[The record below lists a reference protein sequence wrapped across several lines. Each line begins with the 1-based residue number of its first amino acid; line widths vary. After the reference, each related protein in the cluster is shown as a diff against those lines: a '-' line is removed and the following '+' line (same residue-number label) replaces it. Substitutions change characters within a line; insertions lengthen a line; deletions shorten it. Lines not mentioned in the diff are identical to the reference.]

1 MFGINNS
8 TVSPAAYEN
17 GKNNQDITWEK
28 ALKTNL
34 GVDANFLNDRLRT
47 SFDYYHE
54 KRTDIMLSDGTAPS
68 VLGFTPP
75 LANLGEMRSWGW
87 EITLKWN
94 DQIGDNFRYNVGLN
108 LMYNQNRVVER
119 KEAPQNEEYM
129 YQKGRRL
136 GSRSQY
142 KFFEYYNSETT
153 PAHYKEVYGTDM
165 PEQLVSDLKNG
176 DCVYVDLNNDGKIDS
191 NDMSRQFGFTDDP
204 EYMAGLN
211 MGFSWKGFDVSMQW
225 TAAWNVSR
233 SISSV
238 FRQPFTDRTNS
249 DQGGLLEYMLDHT
262 WTPENPNPN
271 AEYPRATFI
280 NDTNNYAESTLW
292 EKDAKYLR
300 LKNLQIAYN
309 FNLPFMKKLKLNT
322 MQLALSGYNLLT
334 FTPYFGVIRNQRL
347 VILLLS
353 ADKNIFIEF
362 ETWFLILIMQSNE
375 KI

>member
-1 MFGINNS
+1 M
-8 TVSPAAYEN
+8 
-17 GKNNQDITWEK
+17 
-28 ALKTNL
+28 KTNL

-153 PAHYKEVYGTDM
+153 PTHYKEVYGTDM

-225 TAAWNVSR
+225 TAAWKCKPQYIKRIPPTFYRPYKLRSR
-233 SISSV
+233 RFVGIYVRPYMDSRESESKCGISAC
-238 FRQPFTDRTNS
+238 DI
-249 DQGGLLEYMLDHT
+249 Y
-262 WTPENPNPN
+262 
-271 AEYPRATFI
+271 
-280 NDTNNYAESTLW
+280 
-292 EKDAKYLR
+292 
-300 LKNLQIAYN
+300 
-309 FNLPFMKKLKLNT
+309 
-322 MQLALSGYNLLT
+322 
-334 FTPYFGVIRNQRL
+334 QRY
-347 VILLLS
+347 
-353 ADKNIFIEF
+353 
-362 ETWFLILIMQSNE
+362 Q
-375 KI
+375 

>member
-129 YQKGRRL
+129 YQKDVVL
-136 GSRSQY
+136 VHAVNI
-142 KFFEYYNSETT
+142 NS
-153 PAHYKEVYGTDM
+153 
-165 PEQLVSDLKNG
+165 
-176 DCVYVDLNNDGKIDS
+176 LNIIIRKQPLLI
-191 NDMSRQFGFTDDP
+191 TKK
-204 EYMAGLN
+204 YM
-211 MGFSWKGFDVSMQW
+211 VRICQ
-225 TAAWNVSR
+225 
-233 SISSV
+233 
-238 FRQPFTDRTNS
+238 
-249 DQGGLLEYMLDHT
+249 
-262 WTPENPNPN
+262 
-271 AEYPRATFI
+271 
-280 NDTNNYAESTLW
+280 NN
-292 EKDAKYLR
+292 
-300 LKNLQIAYN
+300 
-309 FNLPFMKKLKLNT
+309 
-322 MQLALSGYNLLT
+322 
-334 FTPYFGVIRNQRL
+334 
-347 VILLLS
+347 
-353 ADKNIFIEF
+353 
-362 ETWFLILIMQSNE
+362 
-375 KI
+375 

>member
-1 MFGINNS
+1 MKFRYTIGLVGNDSFDGNKQRFLYMSDPYVVNNSSLINRDGHGFLFGINNS

-153 PAHYKEVYGTDM
+153 PTHYKEVYGTDM

-204 EYMAGLN
+204 EYMVGLN

-309 FNLPFMKKLKLNT
+309 FNLPFMKN
-322 MQLALSGYNLLT
+322 
-334 FTPYFGVIRNQRL
+334 
-347 VILLLS
+347 
-353 ADKNIFIEF
+353 
-362 ETWFLILIMQSNE
+362 
-375 KI
+375 

>member
-1 MFGINNS
+1 MKFRYTIGLVGNDSFDGNKQRFLYMSDPYVVNNSSLINRDGHGFLFGINNS

-176 DCVYVDLNNDGKIDS
+176 DCVYVDLNNDGK
-191 NDMSRQFGFTDDP
+191 
-204 EYMAGLN
+204 
-211 MGFSWKGFDVSMQW
+211 
-225 TAAWNVSR
+225 
-233 SISSV
+233 
-238 FRQPFTDRTNS
+238 
-249 DQGGLLEYMLDHT
+249 
-262 WTPENPNPN
+262 
-271 AEYPRATFI
+271 
-280 NDTNNYAESTLW
+280 
-292 EKDAKYLR
+292 
-300 LKNLQIAYN
+300 
-309 FNLPFMKKLKLNT
+309 
-322 MQLALSGYNLLT
+322 
-334 FTPYFGVIRNQRL
+334 
-347 VILLLS
+347 
-353 ADKNIFIEF
+353 
-362 ETWFLILIMQSNE
+362 
-375 KI
+375 